1 MPRLGK
7 FRGSELW
14 FWEPQLSAARIGGS
28 EKGMQ
33 DINTTDWLCENRSF
47 FFEKKKGGGKDN
59 KRLLF
64 DSAISGRFF
73 LSFSPEKGLVKFVD
87 KK

>member
-14 FWEPQLSAARIGGS
+14 FGASIVGSQNWRIREGHAGY
-28 EKGMQ
+28 Q
-33 DINTTDWLCENRSF
+33 YNRLVVRKRK
-47 FFEKKKGGGKDN
+47 KKKGGGKDN
-59 KRLLF
+59 KRLLLIAQYPGV
-64 DSAISGRFF
+64 SF
-73 LSFSPEKGLVKFVD
+73 LSFSPEKELVKFVD

>member
-14 FWEPQLSAARIGGS
+14 FGASIVGSQNWRIREGHAGY
-28 EKGMQ
+28 Q
-33 DINTTDWLCENRSF
+33 YNRLVVRKQK
-47 FFEKKKGGGKDN
+47 KKKGGGE
-59 KRLLF
+59 RQQTFTF